1 MSGWNEFKA
10 DASKLASKVAV
21 KTGEL
26 ADAASAQLK
35 LQGLRLRLCEEY
47 EKLGRLTYKAEKRTE
62 EDEPIDLSPRIA
74 EIDRIRDEIRELRE
88 QINNKK

>member
-26 ADAASAQLK
+26 ADAASSQLK
-35 LQGLRLRLCEEY
+35 LQGLRLRLCEKY

-62 EDEPIDLSPRIA
+62 EDEPIDLAPQIA
-74 EIDRIRDEIRELRE
+74 EIDRIRQEIRALKKE
-88 QINNKK
+88 INSKK

>member
-47 EKLGRLTYKAEKRTE
+47 EKSGR
-62 EDEPIDLSPRIA
+62 EPVSHTCV
-74 EIDRIRDEIRELRE
+74 
-88 QINNKK
+88 

>member
-26 ADAASAQLK
+26 ADAASAQLR

-47 EKLGRLTYKAEKRTE
+47 EKLGRLTYKAEKRTK
-62 EDEPIDLSPRIA
+62 EDEPIDLAPQIA
-74 EIDRIRDEIRELRE
+74 EIDRIREEIHALKEE
-88 QINNKK
+88 INSKK